1 MWYSPTHYVYMFGG
15 IFRGS
20 ATEQIALQDLG
31 FHWDLKISLGF
42 RDPNVISRSRWDFK
56 ISMGFQDLNGISRS
70 QWDFKILM
78 EFQNLQLVMMI
89 SEVLKDHCAFKI
101 SILTGL
107 IIISLGLDFRISH
120 YQTSNTIK
128 SYV

>member
-1 MWYSPTHYVYMFGG
+1 
-15 IFRGS
+15 
-20 ATEQIALQDLG
+20 
-31 FHWDLKISLGF
+31 
-42 RDPNVISRSRWDFK
+42 
-56 ISMGFQDLNGISRS
+56 MGFQDLNGISRS
-70 QWDFKILM
+70 QWDFKIWM

-107 IIISLGLDFRISH
+107 IIISLGLDFSISH